1 MRIDR
6 LLVRTDVLRRGD
18 TDWRTATYAS
28 ADVAAIH
35 VGLQVDGVI
44 GVGAT
49 AAKSRLDAP
58 QALIDQLTHLVRPIV
73 EGTELADVRLA
84 LERSPASIRPRV
96 LLALDLA
103 LYDLVGKLAKVPAE
117 FLWGGIHRDS
127 VTVVRM
133 IGLKE
138 PEETVAAADPLV
150 RDGYLAL
157 KIKGGDGVARD
168 VARVRALREA
178 YDPSLILMLD
188 ANGAYTSEEAIELA
202 RGLERYRLTYLEQP
216 VPYDDLESLAAVTR
230 GSPID
235 IVADQYVTDTG
246 SAIEVCRRGA
256 ADAISIKLTKMGT
269 ITECLRVMAVCEA
282 FGVAAH
288 LGGSAAPALVD
299 AAACRL
305 ALSQPSL
312 GHLAEVGESVGL
324 FGDPGIPVAITD
336 GEARTSGG
344 HGLDGPSHIFAT

>member
-1 MRIDR
+1 MRVER
-6 LLVRTDVLRRGD
+6 LLVRTDVLRRED

-28 ADVAAIH
+28 ADVFAVH
-35 VGLQVDGVI
+35 VGLEVDGVI

-49 AAKSRLDAP
+49 AVKSRVDSP
-58 QALIDQLTHLVRPIV
+58 QDLIDRLTNLVRPIV
-73 EGTELADVRLA
+73 EGTELGNVRIA
-84 LERSPASIRPRV
+84 LERSPASNHPRV
-96 LLALDLA
+96 LLAFDLA

-117 FLWGGIHRDS
+117 FFWGGVHRDS

-138 PEETVAAADPLV
+138 PEEAVAAADPLV

-157 KIKGGDGVARD
+157 KIKGGDGVSRD

-188 ANGAYTSEEAIELA
+188 ANGAYTTEEAISLA
-202 RGLERYRLTYLEQP
+202 RGLERYQLTYLEQP

-235 IVADQYVTDTG
+235 IVADQYVTDTE
-246 SAIEVCRRGA
+246 SATEVCRRGA
-256 ADAISIKLTKMGT
+256 AAAVSIKLTKMGT
-269 ITECLRVMAVCEA
+269 ISECLRVMAVCEA

-299 AAACRL
+299 AAACRF

-312 GHLAEVGESVGL
+312 GHFAEVGESMGL
-324 FGDPGIPVAITD
+324 SGDPGTPVVITN
-336 GEARTSGG
+336 GESRTSGG
-344 HGLDGPSHIFAT
+344 YGLDGPSRMFAT